1 VSIFTTS
8 AYDAVMELDSSRR
21 TQRQRAAGP
30 RKGEIRE
37 GQILDAVEGLLATK
51 PFVDLTMDDIA
62 RQAGL
67 SRSALYFYFASK
79 EAALGALHQRTYESM
94 ARTTD
99 PLVATGDASEPAM
112 RAAIGQVCANWR
124 AHHHALR
131 TFHETAM
138 VSPEFGDQWRGR
150 LERHVEVL
158 AGLVGQARAAGRAA
172 PAPPSADAVA
182 RAWFWML
189 ETSFYELF
197 RREHSRR
204 EETALVDT
212 MTVLWIRALGTP

>member
-1 VSIFTTS
+1 
-8 AYDAVMELDSSRR
+8 MELDSSRR

-37 GQILDAVEGLLATK
+37 AQILDALERLLATK
-51 PFVDLTMDDIA
+51 PFVDLTMDDVA

-112 RAAIGQVCANWR
+112 REAIEQVCANWR
-124 AHHHALR
+124 DHHHALR

-138 VSPEFGDQWRGR
+138 VSAEFGDQWRSR
-150 LERHVEVL
+150 LERHVAVL
-158 AGLVGQARAAGRAA
+158 AGLVDQARTAGKAA
-172 PAPPSADAVA
+172 PAPPTAEAIA

-189 ETSFYELF
+189 ETSFYDLF
-197 RREHSRR
+197 RRPHTPT
-204 EETALVDT
+204 EETTLVDT
-212 MTVLWIRALGTP
+212 LTTLWTRSLGAP